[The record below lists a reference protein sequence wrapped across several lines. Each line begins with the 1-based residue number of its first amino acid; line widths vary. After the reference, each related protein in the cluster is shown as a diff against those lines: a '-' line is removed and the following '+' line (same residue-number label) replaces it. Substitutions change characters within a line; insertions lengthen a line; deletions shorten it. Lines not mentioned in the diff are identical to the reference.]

1 MHGPS
6 GTTKEKV
13 DSTLPGLSLTLG
25 LGCGSGERDALT
37 PPSANVDN
45 TSSEGSDT
53 QGGF

>member
-37 PPSANVDN
+37 CPSANVDN

>member
-37 PPSANVDN
+37 PPLC
-45 TSSEGSDT
+45 
-53 QGGF
+53 